1 MDRLAPHRGECFDF
15 PGLQTE
21 GREATMVHLVTEL
34 RRIRRSQRHDRFVWA
49 IAALLAGIA
58 LFLVISEFISGA

>member
-1 MDRLAPHRGECFDF
+1 
-15 PGLQTE
+15 
-21 GREATMVHLVTEL
+21 MVHLVTEL